1 MKMKGLFLT
10 AAVLG
15 ALGGLYGCS
24 EGDESTVS
32 IVPPTDGGNT
42 DPGNGNVSRNC
53 PDWSAAKNQKADG
66 TDVCALPATILE
78 SRTLTSDTV
87 WYMEGRVTV
96 GNGNGQMSATEG
108 ILENGAEVVNAVLTI
123 EAGTSVE
130 ARKGTF
136 ANLIITRG
144 SEIQAVGSA
153 DAPIVFSS
161 DDDDLSGS
169 GEWGGLILH
178 GYAPH
183 NNAQDSTCAAP
194 PRQNVDSEGESGFA
208 GGLTPTDSS
217 GTLHYV
223 VVTEGGYEF
232 APGNE
237 INGVSLVAVGSG
249 TVIDYLQVNSN
260 ADDGVEFYGGTVNAK
275 HLVLT
280 GNLDDSVDWDEGYQ
294 GNIQHV
300 LVKQSP
306 LTEGNAI
313 EADTEGSL
321 TFLSKPLI
329 ANATF
334 IVDGEKDTAL
344 VFKATSGGFLLH
356 SVITSNPASA
366 GGTGLF
372 TTCVDSSESA
382 TSGVDLMFENVI
394 GDCATSGD
402 IVLLPA
408 PIPDVQL
415 DANYASQATESSAVG
430 SLDISG
436 FNAIYASSLADPAFF
451 DVTDYAGA
459 VNPNGTELWYQGW
472 IVEGSL

>member
-1 MKMKGLFLT
+1 MNIKRLFLT
-10 AAVLG
+10 TAVLG

-32 IVPPTDGGNT
+32 IVPPPSDGGGNN
-42 DPGNGNVSRNC
+42 GNGSVSQNC
-53 PDWSAAKNQKADG
+53 PDWASAKNQKADG
-66 TDVCALPATILE
+66 RDVCALPASILE
-78 SRTLTSDTV
+78 SRTLTSDIV

-108 ILENGAEVVNAVLTI
+108 TLENGTAVVNAVLTI

-130 ARKGTF
+130 AKKGTF

-144 SEIQAVGSA
+144 SEIQAVGTA
-153 DAPIVFSS
+153 DNPIVFSS
-161 DDDDLSGS
+161 DDDDFTGS

-183 NNAQDSTCAAP
+183 NNANDSTCGAP
-194 PRQNVDSEGESGFA
+194 PCQNVDAEGESGFA
-208 GGLTPTDSS
+208 AGLTPTDSS
-217 GTLHYV
+217 GRLVYV
-223 VVTEGGYEF
+223 VVAEGGYEF
-232 APGNE
+232 SPGNE
-237 INGVSLVAVGSG
+237 INGVSFVAVGSG
-249 TVIDYLQVNSN
+249 TEVDYLQVHNN

-294 GNIQHV
+294 GNLQHV

-313 EADTEGSL
+313 EADTEGSPL
-321 TFLSKPLI
+321 PLSKPLI

-344 VFKATSGGFLLH
+344 VFKAASGGFLLH
-356 SVITSNPASA
+356 AVITSNPTAS
-366 GGTGLF
+366 GGTGNF
-372 TTCVDSSESA
+372 ANCVDSSDA
-382 TSGVDLMFENVI
+382 AISGVELVFENVV

-402 IVLLPA
+402 LVLLPA
-408 PIPDVQL
+408 TIPDAQL
-415 DANYASQATESSAVG
+415 DANYASQSTEASAVG
-430 SLDISG
+430 SLDIAA
-436 FNAIYASSLADPAFF
+436 FNATYAESVADPAFF

-459 VNPNGTELWYQGW
+459 VNPNGTDLWFQGW
-472 IVEGSL
+472 TVEGSL